1 MQSKHHPIGFIGAPN
16 LPASNNL
23 PYPGNNLPYPAPN
36 MPPYPVNN
44 HPMPSTSTA
53 SYPPNYHQYPPSAPY
68 APHVPIPPNVHTT
81 QPTANTVIIQEQKLE
96 SGNSHRTRKSIIL
109 SD

>member
-1 MQSKHHPIGFIGAPN
+1 MQTNHQPMGFIGAPN
-16 LPASNNL
+16 NL
-23 PYPGNNLPYPAPN
+23 PYPPGNNLPYPAPN
-36 MPPYPVNN
+36 MPSYPVNN

-53 SYPPNYHQYPPSAPY
+53 SYPPYPY

-96 SGNSHRTRKSIIL
+96 SGNSHRIRKSIIL
-109 SD
+109 YD